1 MSNKNLDIFHDF
13 FRSNQH
19 LLKKGDNNW
28 PTDKILFQLAYEHA
42 EDSPITKQ
50 AEKFLAQQRV
60 EGSWF
65 SLLNKI
71 KHASKNP
78 NYLTFDL
85 HTNGVQGV
93 HLMEDNR
100 ALSWSGLRGVFGRD
114 KTLRLWNLQDGSS
127 KVFEGHNDL
136 VQGVHLMEDN
146 RALSWSNDGTI
157 CLWDLTNGMLAKYYF
172 EGISK
177 VFLTQL
183 SNRILCFSSN
193 RHRILELS
201 D

>member
-85 HTNGVQGV
+85 HTECVQGV
-93 HLMEDNR
+93 HLMKDNR
-100 ALSWSGLRGVFGRD
+100 ALSWSEDG
-114 KTLRLWNLQDGSS
+114 TLRLWNLQDGSS
-127 KVFEGHNDL
+127 KVFEGHTNG
-136 VQGVHLMEDN
+136 VNGVHLMEDN
-146 RALSWSNDGTI
+146 RALSWSEDGTLR
-157 CLWDLTNGMLAKYYF
+157 LWDLTNGMLVKYYF

-201 D
+201 DQFKIN